1 MLVILGFNLGVDFK
15 GGAAIE
21 VKAKT
26 GIAEIDGDP
35 RNAQRSEYRRGAGPE
50 LRFAIGSVDPCRLA
64 GRRRHGGPEL
74 GVAQVRAALEADYD
88 IRRVEVVGPTVSAE
102 LTQAG
107 LIAVAVALLAIGI
120 YIWFRF
126 EWQFAIGAIIAT
138 LHDLFLTIGMFA
150 ILQLEFSLTS
160 IAAMLTI
167 IGYSINDTVVVYDRI
182 RENLRKYKK
191 MPIPELIDLSIN
203 QTLSRTILT
212 GVTTLLALIALYFLG
227 GEVLAGF
234 SFAMIFGILVGT
246 YSSVFVAAP
255 LLILFKLRPGQLSE
269 EKPVVNPFAGAEV
282 VTAKKKS

>member
-1 MLVILGFNLGVDFK
+1 MLAIVGFNLGVDFK

-21 VKAKT
+21 VQAKS
-26 GIAEIDGDP
+26 GIAEIDTIRETLGELNVGEVQVQNFGSPAEALIRVGSQGEGDMAEQSTES
-35 RNAQRSEYRRGAGPE
+35 R
-50 LRFAIGSVDPCRLA
+50 
-64 GRRRHGGPEL
+64 
-74 GVAQVRAALEADYD
+74 VRAALESDYD

-102 LTQAG
+102 LAQAG
-107 LIAVAVALLAIGI
+107 IISVAVALLAIGV

-138 LHDLFLTIGMFA
+138 LHDLFLVIGMYSV
-150 ILQLEFSLTS
+150 LQLEFSLTS
-160 IAAMLTI
+160 IAAVLTI

-191 MPIPELIDLSIN
+191 MPIPELIDLSVN

-212 GVTTLLALIALYFLG
+212 GVTTLLALVALYFLG
-227 GEVLAGF
+227 GEVLSGF

-269 EKPVVNPFAGAEV
+269 ERPSVNPFAGAEV
-282 VTAKKKS
+282 ATKKKS